1 MVMKKDFLMCVGR
14 LEGIRNSLTEDA
26 KDFAD
31 AVLNAFQSLA
41 DDNAEH
47 DIDELTDKVKEIES
61 TFVKNSDVE
70 NKIAEVRESIMQ
82 VVRGGAACAEV
93 ENKISDKVV
102 EQVANSILRSRTH
115 SEAINAIEGVMKK
128 NDITGMSYQQLVD
141 YVLNIKQDDADEVFD
156 ALNVTPFAK
165 WFYGELNETNAEQVA
180 KQWDKASQN
189 GVTKDLQT
197 LALQGKSIE
206 CKEVYKMQRIAN
218 SDLNAAEEAGQ
229 QTQLLASAVAELRK
243 SVKAAAVRAML
254 IGDKVNTGNKQITS
268 FETIGTKK
276 ATDAFTTVLNP
287 EGAEVTLV
295 DLLRTVKE
303 VKADRKWL
311 FITSALEVQ
320 LRKMVYSAG
329 GTATIIGLEDM
340 AKMLGVERVINKG
353 YLANENGLHAVVMS
367 PDEYR
372 VKIRK
377 TVEIPFPEYKENA
390 MYLLYEMD
398 MAGAIHGLKSTAVL
412 RAKG

>member
-1 MVMKKDFLMCVGR
+1 MKKEDFLMALGR
-14 LEGIRNSLTEDA
+14 MQGLKNSLTGDA
-26 KDFAD
+26 KTFAD
-31 AVLNAFQSLA
+31 TTLSAFQAMA
-41 DDNAEH
+41 DDDKEH
-47 DIDELTDKVKEIES
+47 TVEEVIAKVEEIAANYVSKEE
-61 TFVKNSDVE
+61 VA

-82 VVRGGAACAEV
+82 VVRGGSAAKT
-93 ENKISDKVV
+93 ENKISGKVV
-102 EQVANSILRSRTH
+102 EQVANAILRSRSH
-115 SEAINAIEGVMKK
+115 SEAINAIEGVMTK
-128 NDITGMSYQQLVD
+128 NDITGLSYQQLVD

-165 WFYGELNETNAEQVA
+165 WFYGELNDSNAEQVA
-180 KQWDKASQN
+180 KQWDKASQK

-287 EGAEVTLV
+287 EGSEVTLV

-320 LRKMVYSAG
+320 LRKMVYATG

-353 YLANENGLHAVVMS
+353 YLANETGLHAIVMS

-377 TVEIPFPEYKENA
+377 TLEIPFPEYKENA

-398 MAGAIHGLKSTAVL
+398 MAGAIHGIKSTAVL
-412 RAKG
+412 RAAE

>member
-1 MVMKKDFLMCVGR
+1 MKKNFLMCVGR
-14 LEGIRNSLTEDA
+14 LQGIKNALTGDA

-31 AVLNAFQSLA
+31 AVLEAFQSMA

-47 DIDELTDKVKEIES
+47 GIDELTKKVEEIAG
-61 TFVKNSDVE
+61 TFVSNSDVE

-82 VVRGGAACAEV
+82 VVRGGASAKV
-93 ENKISDKVV
+93 ENKISGKVV
-102 EQVANSILRSRTH
+102 EQVANAILRSRSH
-115 SEAINAIEGVMKK
+115 SEAINAIEGVMTK
-128 NDITGMSYQQLVD
+128 NDITGLSYQQLVD

-165 WFYGELNETNAEQVA
+165 WFYGELNESNAEQVA
-180 KQWDKASQN
+180 KQWDKASQK

-197 LALQGKSIE
+197 LALNGKSIE

-254 IGDKVNTGNKQITS
+254 IGDKVNSGNKKITS

-276 ATDAFTTVLNP
+276 VTDAFTTVLNP

-320 LRKMVYSAG
+320 LRKMVYGNG

-353 YLANENGLHAVVMS
+353 YLANENGLHAIVMS

-377 TVEIPFPEYKENA
+377 TLEIPFPEYKENA

-398 MAGAIHGLKSTAVL
+398 MAGAIHGIKSTAVL
-412 RAKG
+412 RAAE

>member
-1 MVMKKDFLMCVGR
+1 MKKNFLMNLGR
-14 LEGIRNSLTEDA
+14 LQGIKNALTGDA

-31 AVLNAFQSLA
+31 AVLEAFQSFA
-41 DDNAEH
+41 DDEAEH
-47 DIDELTDKVKEIES
+47 GIDELTKKVEEIAG
-61 TFVKNSDVE
+61 TFVSNSDVE

-82 VVRGGAACAEV
+82 VVRGGAGAKT
-93 ENKISDKVV
+93 ENKISGKVV
-102 EQVANSILRSRTH
+102 EQVANAILRSRSH
-115 SEAINAIEGVMKK
+115 SEAINAIEGVMTK
-128 NDITGMSYQQLVD
+128 NDITGLSYQQLVD

-165 WFYGELNETNAEQVA
+165 WFYGELNESNAEQVA
-180 KQWDKASQN
+180 KQWDKASQK

-254 IGDKVNTGNKQITS
+254 IGDKVNSGNKQITS

-276 ATDAFTTVLNP
+276 VTDAFTTVLNP

-303 VKADRKWL
+303 VKSDRKWL

-320 LRKMVYSAG
+320 LRKMVYGNG

-353 YLANENGLHAVVMS
+353 YLANETGLHAIVMS

-377 TVEIPFPEYKENA
+377 TLEIPFPEYKENA

-398 MAGAIHGLKSTAVL
+398 MAGAIHGIKSTAVL
-412 RAKG
+412 RAAE

>member
-1 MVMKKDFLMCVGR
+1 MKKNFLMCVGR
-14 LEGIRNSLTEDA
+14 LQGIKNALTGDA

-31 AVLNAFQSLA
+31 AVLEAFQSFA

-47 DIDELTDKVKEIES
+47 GIDELTEKVKEIES
-61 TFVKNSDVE
+61 TFVSNSDVE

-82 VVRGGAACAEV
+82 VVRGGAAGAKV
-93 ENKISDKVV
+93 ENKISRKVV
-102 EQVANSILRSRTH
+102 EQVANAILRSRSH
-115 SEAINAIEGVMKK
+115 SEAINAIEGVMTK

-165 WFYGELNETNAEQVA
+165 WFYGELDGSNAEHVA
-180 KQWDKASQN
+180 KQWDKDSQK
-189 GVTKDLQT
+189 GVTKDLQK
-197 LALQGKSIE
+197 LALNGKSIE
-206 CKEVYKMQRIAN
+206 CKEVYEMQRIAN

-254 IGDKVNTGNKQITS
+254 IGDKVNSGNKQITS

-303 VKADRKWL
+303 VKAERKWL

-320 LRKMVYSAG
+320 LRKMVYGAG

-340 AKMLGVERVINKG
+340 AKMLGVEKVINKD

-377 TVEIPFPEYKENA
+377 TLEMPFPEYKENA

-398 MAGAIHGLKSTAVL
+398 MAGAIHGIKSTAVL
-412 RAKG
+412 RAAE

>member
-1 MVMKKDFLMCVGR
+1 MKKNFLMCVGR
-14 LEGIRNSLTEDA
+14 LQGIKNALTGDA

-31 AVLNAFQSLA
+31 AVLEAFQSFA
-41 DDNAEH
+41 DDNEEH
-47 DIDELTDKVKEIES
+47 GIDELTEKVKEIES
-61 TFVKNSDVE
+61 TFVSNSDVE

-82 VVRGGAACAEV
+82 VVRGGADGVKV
-93 ENKISDKVV
+93 ENKISGKVV
-102 EQVANSILRSRTH
+102 EQVANAILRSRSH
-115 SEAINAIEGVMKK
+115 SEAINAIEGVMTK
-128 NDITGMSYQQLVD
+128 NDITGLTYQQMVD
-141 YVLNIKQDDADEVFD
+141 YVLNIKQDDADDVFD

-165 WFYGELNETNAEQVA
+165 WFYGELNESNAEQVA
-180 KQWDKASQN
+180 KQWDKASQK

-276 ATDAFTTVLNP
+276 ETNAFTTVLHP

-303 VKADRKWL
+303 VKAERKWL

-320 LRKMVYSAG
+320 LRKMVYAAG

-340 AKMLGVERVINKG
+340 AKMLGVERVINKD
-353 YLANENGLHAVVMS
+353 YLADETGLRAIVMS

-377 TVEIPFPEYKENA
+377 TVEMPFPEYKENA

-412 RAKG
+412 RAV

>member
-1 MVMKKDFLMCVGR
+1 MKKNFLMCVGR
-14 LEGIRNSLTEDA
+14 LQGIKNALTGDA

-31 AVLNAFQSLA
+31 AVLEAFQSFA

-47 DIDELTDKVKEIES
+47 GIDELTEKVKEIES
-61 TFVKNSDVE
+61 TFVSNSDVE

-82 VVRGGAACAEV
+82 VVRGGAAGAKV
-93 ENKISDKVV
+93 ENKISGKVV
-102 EQVANSILRSRTH
+102 EQVANAILRSRSH
-115 SEAINAIEGVMKK
+115 SEAINAIEGVMTK
-128 NDITGMSYQQLVD
+128 NDITGLSYQQLVD

-180 KQWDKASQN
+180 KQWDKASQK

-254 IGDKVNTGNKQITS
+254 IGDKVNSGNKQITS

-340 AKMLGVERVINKG
+340 AKMLGVEKVINKG
-353 YLANENGLHAVVMS
+353 YLANETGLHAVVMS

-412 RAKG
+412 RAA

>member
-1 MVMKKDFLMCVGR
+1 MKKNFLMCVGR
-14 LEGIRNSLTEDA
+14 LQGIKNALTGDA

-31 AVLNAFQSLA
+31 AVLEAFQSFA

-47 DIDELTDKVKEIES
+47 GIDELTEKVKEIES
-61 TFVKNSDVE
+61 TFVSNSVVE

-82 VVRGGAACAEV
+82 VVRGGAAGAKV
-93 ENKISDKVV
+93 ENKISGKVV
-102 EQVANSILRSRTH
+102 EQVANAILRSRSH
-115 SEAINAIEGVMKK
+115 SEAINAIEGVMTK
-128 NDITGMSYQQLVD
+128 NDITGLSYQQLVD

-180 KQWDKASQN
+180 KQWDKASQK

-254 IGDKVNTGNKQITS
+254 IGDKVNSGNKQITS

-340 AKMLGVERVINKG
+340 AKMLGVEKVINKG
-353 YLANENGLHAVVMS
+353 YLANETGLHAVVMS

-412 RAKG
+412 RAAE

>member
-1 MVMKKDFLMCVGR
+1 MKKNFLMCVGR
-14 LEGIRNSLTEDA
+14 LQGIKNALTGDA

-31 AVLNAFQSLA
+31 AVLEAFQSFA
-41 DDNAEH
+41 DDNEEH
-47 DIDELTDKVKEIES
+47 GIDELTEKVKEIES
-61 TFVKNSDVE
+61 TFVSNSDVE

-82 VVRGGAACAEV
+82 VVRGGADGVKV
-93 ENKISDKVV
+93 ENKISGKVI
-102 EQVANSILRSRTH
+102 EQVANAILRSRSH
-115 SEAINAIEGVMKK
+115 SEAINAIEGVMTK
-128 NDITGMSYQQLVD
+128 NDITGLTYQQMVD
-141 YVLNIKQDDADEVFD
+141 YVLNIKQDDADDVFD
-156 ALNVTPFAK
+156 ALSVTPFAK
-165 WFYGELNETNAEQVA
+165 WFYGELNESNAEQVA
-180 KQWDKASQN
+180 KQWDKSSQK

-197 LALQGKSIE
+197 LALNGRSIE

-243 SVKAAAVRAML
+243 SVKSAAVRAML
-254 IGDKVNTGNKQITS
+254 IGDKVNSGNKQITS

-276 ATDAFTTVLNP
+276 ETNAFTTVLHP

-303 VKADRKWL
+303 VKAERKWL

-320 LRKMVYSAG
+320 LRKMVYAAG

-340 AKMLGVERVINKG
+340 AKMLGVERVINKD
-353 YLANENGLHAVVMS
+353 YLADETGLHAIVMS

-377 TVEIPFPEYKENA
+377 TVEMPFPEYKENA

-412 RAKG
+412 RAV

>member
-1 MVMKKDFLMCVGR
+1 MKKNFLMNLGR
-14 LEGIRNSLTEDA
+14 LQGIKNALTGDA

-31 AVLNAFQSLA
+31 AVLEAFQSFA
-41 DDNAEH
+41 DDDAEH
-47 DIDELTDKVKEIES
+47 GIDELTAKVEEIAGTFASKEE
-61 TFVKNSDVE
+61 VA

-82 VVRGGAACAEV
+82 VVRGGAAAKT
-93 ENKISDKVV
+93 ENKISGKVV
-102 EQVANSILRSRTH
+102 EQVANAILRSRSH
-115 SEAINAIEGVMKK
+115 SEAINAIEGVMTK
-128 NDITGMSYQQLVD
+128 NDITGLSYQQLVD

-165 WFYGELNETNAEQVA
+165 WFYGELNESNAEQVA
-180 KQWDKASQN
+180 KQWDKASQK

-254 IGDKVNTGNKQITS
+254 IGDKVNSGNKQITS

-276 ATDAFTTVLNP
+276 ATDVFTTVLNP
-287 EGAEVTLV
+287 EAAEVTLV

-320 LRKMVYSAG
+320 LRKMVYGNG

-353 YLANENGLHAVVMS
+353 YLANENGLHAIVMS

-398 MAGAIHGLKSTAVL
+398 MAGAIHGIKSTAVL
-412 RAKG
+412 RDA